1 MMLPVLG
8 FLLLFTIG
16 AGVSVYVRHVYQG
29 AKAAGAFSVL
39 PKTDP
44 ARKVRSTMRRAPGT
58 ARVVLA
64 QAVADDWLAKRAHK
78 RQQPASPKARRPL
91 LDRLVFPGRPA
102 AQPPA
107 PPEAPAAPPPDNVR
121 LIGAR
126 KTAGGDVPQ
135 KPAPQPVPRPRP
147 QPVPTPPTGRTPP
160 MAANGPGAASD
171 MFAAVST
178 ITGHARSGGIRAKA
192 TAMMTCT
199 EGFAQQ
205 AGALEQLAR
214 DMQDAEYPPMV
225 WEPLVQAA
233 AHMRASGV
241 MCSES
246 NGALTTI
253 LTMPARDLAASSI
266 HVPVNAEFNK
276 D

>member
-1 MMLPVLG
+1 MGLAILG

-16 AGVSVYVRHVYQG
+16 AGVSVYVRHVYRG

-44 ARKVRSTMRRAPGT
+44 ARRVRSVALRAPAT

-64 QAVADDWLAKRAHK
+64 QAWADDWVARRAHK
-78 RQQPASPKARRPL
+78 RQQPAAPRRSL
-91 LDRLVFPGRPA
+91 LQRLVFPGRPA
-102 AQPPA
+102 PQVPA

-121 LIGAR
+121 PLGAR